1 MDAFTNTRKVL
12 KDDVVMIEETEQ
24 VYELQMEKLQKL
36 EEENRQLRVMVEQD
50 WLTGIYNRGTIE
62 LKINQQLQMYQK
74 GALFVLDVDHFK
86 QINDQYGHICG
97 DVALKKIAAV
107 LKKITYK
114 NGSAGRVGGDEF
126 VIFYP
131 EADDESFIEEK
142 RKEIRSLL
150 KQIQVTDGASIYVSI
165 CGCMYRPNDDYI
177 SMFRRADA
185 LLVKEKHIRRRLD
198 GEHVY
203 NDIYMSENLLVDI
216 ELIRK
221 ELREQEIIPGA
232 FCQDYHSFQNIYR
245 FIERRMSRIQ
255 GEAGLILFTLMN
267 PKGAYPSFEQQE
279 QCMFALKRIIQSSL
293 RLGDVFTQYSSFQF
307 LVMAL
312 DTKEEGIQCI
322 IDRIQKAFAQ
332 NACLKD
338 KMLLHH
344 DFPLEAVHTHVAR

>member
-1 MDAFTNTRKVL
+1 MDAFTNTGMVL

-36 EEENRQLRVMVEQD
+36 EEENRHLRVMVEQD

-97 DVALKKIAAV
+97 DVAL
-107 LKKITYK
+107 KITYK

>member
-1 MDAFTNTRKVL
+1 MDAFTNTGMVL

-142 RKEIRSLL
+142 RKEMIHHQL
-150 KQIQVTDGASIYVSI
+150 Q
-165 CGCMYRPNDDYI
+165 
-177 SMFRRADA
+177 
-185 LLVKEKHIRRRLD
+185 
-198 GEHVY
+198 
-203 NDIYMSENLLVDI
+203 
-216 ELIRK
+216 
-221 ELREQEIIPGA
+221 
-232 FCQDYHSFQNIYR
+232 
-245 FIERRMSRIQ
+245 
-255 GEAGLILFTLMN
+255 
-267 PKGAYPSFEQQE
+267 
-279 QCMFALKRIIQSSL
+279 
-293 RLGDVFTQYSSFQF
+293 
-307 LVMAL
+307 
-312 DTKEEGIQCI
+312 
-322 IDRIQKAFAQ
+322 DRI
-332 NACLKD
+332 
-338 KMLLHH
+338 
-344 DFPLEAVHTHVAR
+344 